1 MFKIITP
8 TDMNLGILILG
19 LIVLVLLLDVLFT
32 DSLNV

>member
-8 TDMNLGILILG
+8 TDMNFGVLFPG
-19 LIVLVLLLDVLFT
+19 LIVLVILLDVLFT